1 MNLVSK
7 LAVAALV
14 TVAFPAISHAD
25 DRDSARRHDR
35 DVIVVPAPVPPD
47 PRDTIYPGVPG
58 RFADPG
64 LRPGD
69 RDARYGERDRR
80 HDGRWDGRQAWRVR
94 ELREVH
100 QAMRALDL
108 ERRRFYAYRH
118 TRREVRRFERSYT
131 LRLAQLEQR
140 RDALQAYAWR

>member
-7 LAVAALV
+7 LATAALV
-14 TVAFPAISHAD
+14 AVAVPAISHAD
-25 DRDSARRHDR
+25 GRDSRRHDR
-35 DVIVVPAPVPPD
+35 DVPVVPAPVPPD

-58 RFADPG
+58 RFADHG
-64 LRPGD
+64 FRPGD
-69 RDARYGERDRR
+69 YRHDRR
-80 HDGRWDGRQAWRVR
+80 WEGRQAWRIR

-108 ERRRFYAYRH
+108 ERSRFYALRH
-118 TRREVRRFERSYT
+118 TRREVRRFERMYA
-131 LRLAQLEQR
+131 LRMAQLEQR